1 MLKSLEKMGI
11 VARTFDPWKQIIF
24 PVLETHGQVVYV
36 QDDILHEIFISL
48 LHPGSGCFRGY
59 IEQLLHMV

>member
-1 MLKSLEKMGI
+1 MGI
-11 VARTFDPWKQIIF
+11 VARPFDPWKQIIF

-36 QDDILHEIFISL
+36 QDDILHEIKFSSVYFIL
-48 LHPGSGCFRGY
+48 GVGALGA